1 MANVTRYRASPPPP
15 PPRRPARLR
24 IFMPTLGL
32 LLVMGGVAVVW
43 AVLSWRAG
51 QEMDAWLQREA
62 DLGRA
67 WSCPDRGIAGFP
79 FRIEVTCTD
88 ATFTGMSEGRALKGK
103 VARVHSV
110 AQIYNPGHVI
120 VEVESP
126 LVVEAAGGD
135 RLEVDWLLGRASI
148 LGKPGAGL
156 DRFSAELTEPRLTLT
171 NARVGTITVTA
182 GVADFHIRRTPN
194 SPAEDGAYDVASRI
208 TRATIPPLDALIGSA
223 SPAEADFVTTIT
235 RAEPLAGRG
244 LPTELERWRV
254 AGGRMQVTKA
264 MVSHGPRRL
273 DASGTV
279 GLDDARRPQGRLD
292 VTVSGLD
299 DLLARFGLSG
309 RSSAIGGLIAG
320 VLGGRPGGAQA
331 AEAPAQGAPPG
342 PKGVVLP
349 LRMDGGRVFLGPIPV
364 ATLLPLF

>member
-1 MANVTRYRASPPPP
+1 
-15 PPRRPARLR
+15 
-24 IFMPTLGL
+24 
-32 LLVMGGVAVVW
+32 
-43 AVLSWRAG
+43 
-51 QEMDAWLQREA
+51 
-62 DLGRA
+62 
-67 WSCPDRGIAGFP
+67 
-79 FRIEVTCTD
+79 
-88 ATFTGMSEGRALKGK
+88 
-103 VARVHSV
+103 V

-135 RLEVDWLLGRASI
+135 RIELDWQLGRASI

-171 NARVGTITVTA
+171 TSRTGAITVNA
-182 GVADFHIRRTPN
+182 GLADFHIRRTPN
-194 SPAEDGAYDVASRI
+194 RPAEDGAYDVASRI
-208 TRATIPPLDALIGSA
+208 TRATIPPLDSLIGST
-223 SPAEADFVTTIT
+223 SPTAADIVATIT
-235 RAEPLAGRG
+235 KAEPLAGRG

-254 AGGRMQVTKA
+254 AGGRMQVTSA
-264 MVSHGPRRL
+264 MLSHGARRL
-273 DASGTV
+273 DASGNV
-279 GLDDARRPQGRLD
+279 GLDDAHRPQGRLD

-331 AEAPAQGAPPG
+331 ADAPAEGAPPG

-349 LRMDGGRVFLGPIPV
+349 LRMDGGRVFLGPLPV
-364 ATLLPLF
+364 ATLLPLY